1 MALRFV
7 PRVVRATQRKAAV
20 PRYFS
25 SELTTEQKENEAIL
39 ASMERMREKA
49 GMVRTA
55 LPVGQ
60 SF

>member
-1 MALRFV
+1 MALRFI

-25 SELTTEQKENEAIL
+25 SELTTEQKENEVIL

-55 LPVGQ
+55 P
-60 SF
+60 F